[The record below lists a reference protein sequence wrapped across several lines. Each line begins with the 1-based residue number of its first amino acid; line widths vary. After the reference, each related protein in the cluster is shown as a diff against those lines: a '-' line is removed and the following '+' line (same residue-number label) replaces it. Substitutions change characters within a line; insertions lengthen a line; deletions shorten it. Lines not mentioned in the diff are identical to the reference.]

1 MVAAWYGTR
10 RKTHR
15 DGRQECRSRST
26 TDGRPMALHP
36 RSPVQRRVTI
46 LRRLKTKN
54 LRALRFHDCD
64 GGPMALRSPKTTN
77 FNGKSWLNE
86 VGEIVSYAETVVER
100 FTPVD
105 RNTINY
111 QATATDPLVYTRPWT
126 IAFLLMKQQHELLD

>member
-64 GGPMALRSPKTTN
+64 GGPMALRSPKSFKENTVTFRSN
-77 FNGKSWLNE
+77 PHAWIHIDVKEADGKVAN
-86 VGEIVSYAETVVER
+86 YAFEMGG
-100 FTPVD
+100 
-105 RNTINY
+105 I
-111 QATATDPLVYTRPWT
+111 
-126 IAFLLMKQQHELLD
+126 

>member
-46 LRRLKTKN
+46 LRRLKNKK
-54 LRALRFHDCD
+54 LRALRFYDCD
-64 GGPMALRSPKTTN
+64 GGPMALRSPKSPAHRPQAGGAMKTRILN
-77 FNGKSWLNE
+77 FLK
-86 VGEIVSYAETVVER
+86 VI
-100 FTPVD
+100 
-105 RNTINY
+105 
-111 QATATDPLVYTRPWT
+111 
-126 IAFLLMKQQHELLD
+126 FLLFAALFLCAQTPAPPYVP